1 MTGDS
6 IPNLRIDGMQ
16 ATGSSKGYGDPTL
29 MQSIT
34 SSKALN
40 SSEAD
45 LDLLL

>member
-1 MTGDS
+1 MDGDLVV
-6 IPNLRIDGMQ
+6 IGE
-16 ATGSSKGYGDPTL
+16 GDPTL

-34 SSKALN
+34 SSQALN